1 MPSDSHDANPHE
13 QAHAEALGG
22 VGYLLFDSLVH
33 HLIEKGVLTR
43 NDALSVVQTA
53 AEVARSRVDDSIPS
67 LPTDAALTILQRTYS
82 SFEAVQ
88 ARPASSG
95 RDGHNVHSLR
105 PPLHGGRPRFPS
117 ED

>member
-1 MPSDSHDANPHE
+1 PIFAISLAWTLWASAAESKVLPPGFEVEHMPSDSHDANPHE

-67 LPTDAALTILQRTYS
+67 LPTDAALTILQR
-82 SFEAVQ
+82 
-88 ARPASSG
+88 
-95 RDGHNVHSLR
+95 
-105 PPLHGGRPRFPS
+105 
-117 ED
+117 